1 MYHPKQFF
9 RSRSQ
14 CHRAL
19 IASSAMATILLTSI
33 QAVAQDLKPVA
44 DRHSDQV
51 IVADTQAYKNWQA
64 RIKGL
69 NDKGVR
75 VGDYYL
81 SKAQC
86 WLDVSL
92 HEYTR
97 NDRSAFPQLALQ
109 QGALIVQALESGTST
124 NPGQQTPLL
133 NDADLLRADLWAR
146 FAKMKSAPGFSCAA
160 QKIACAEVEL
170 VHAGNEHK
178 QLGWRHANPYIQM
191 AEDLLQHAEAAA
203 AECNAASAV
212 ALCAPAPV
220 AACAPV
226 TPVIP
231 ATAPVIVVKAT
242 TTNAE
247 HISLAADALFA
258 FDKSALPD
266 LLPAGRAKIDDMMRK
281 LDLAYA
287 RIERIKLTGFT
298 DRLGGIAY
306 NQALSER
313 RSATVR
319 DYIKSQGYRGEILTD
334 GKGKAGQLLACEGVQ
349 PLAKLRD
356 CLQPN
361 RRVEIEVIGVKR

>member
-1 MYHPKQFF
+1 
-9 RSRSQ
+9 
-14 CHRAL
+14 
-19 IASSAMATILLTSI
+19 MAAILLTSI
-33 QAVAQDLKPVA
+33 QAVAQDLKPVVE
-44 DRHSDQV
+44 RLSDQA
-51 IVADTQAYKNWQA
+51 IVADTQTYKSWQA

-75 VGDYYL
+75 VGDYHL

-133 NDADLLRADLWAR
+133 NEADLLRADLWAR

-191 AEDLLQHAEAAA
+191 AEDLLQQAEAAA
-203 AECNAASAV
+203 AECNAPSAV

-226 TPVIP
+226 MP
-231 ATAPVIVVKAT
+231 ATLPVSMPKV

-258 FDKSALPD
+258 FDKSALAD
-266 LLPAGRAKIDDMMRK
+266 LLPEGRAKIDEMMRK
-281 LDLAYA
+281 LDQAYA

-306 NQALSER
+306 NQALSEL

-319 DYIKSQGYRGEILTD
+319 DYIKSQGYGGEILTD
-334 GKGKAGQLLACEGVQ
+334 GKGKSGQLLACEGVQ
-349 PLAKLRD
+349 PLAKLRN

>member
-1 MYHPKQFF
+1 MT
-9 RSRSQ
+9 
-14 CHRAL
+14 A
-19 IASSAMATILLTSI
+19 ILLTSI

-51 IVADTQAYKNWQA
+51 IVADALAYKNWQA

-69 NDKGVR
+69 NDKGIR

-109 QGALIVQALESGTST
+109 QGAQIVQAMESGAPT

-133 NDADLLRADLWAR
+133 NDADQLRDDLWAR
-146 FAKMKSAPGFSCAA
+146 FAKAKSAPGFSCAA

-191 AEDLLQHAEAAA
+191 AEDLLQQAETAA
-203 AECNAASAV
+203 AECHAPSAV
-212 ALCAPAPV
+212 ALCAPAPM

-226 TPVIP
+226 TSATVPVIM
-231 ATAPVIVVKAT
+231 AKDIAKTG
-242 TTNAE
+242 E
-247 HISLAADALFA
+247 RISLAADALFA

-287 RIERIKLTGFT
+287 RIDRIKLTGFT
-298 DRLGGIAY
+298 DRLGGVAY

-313 RSATVR
+313 RSATLR
-319 DYIKSQGYRGEILTD
+319 EYIKHQGYHGEIITD
-334 GKGKAGQLLACEGVQ
+334 GKGKAAQLLACDGVQ

>member
-1 MYHPKQFF
+1 
-9 RSRSQ
+9 
-14 CHRAL
+14 
-19 IASSAMATILLTSI
+19 MAAILLTST
-33 QAVAQDLKPVA
+33 QVAAQSLNPATERD
-44 DRHSDQV
+44 SDQA
-51 IVADTQAYKNWQA
+51 IVADTQAYKNWQS

-109 QGALIVQALESGTST
+109 QGAQIVQALESGAAT
-124 NPGQQTPLL
+124 NPGQLTPLL
-133 NDADLLRADLWAR
+133 NNADQLRDDLWAR
-146 FAKMKSAPGFSCAA
+146 FAKMKSAAGFSCAA

-191 AEDLLQHAEAAA
+191 AEDLLQQAETAA
-203 AECNAASAV
+203 AECNAPSAV
-212 ALCAPAPV
+212 ALCAPAPM
-220 AACAPV
+220 AACAPAV
-226 TPVIP
+226 VAP
-231 ATAPVIVVKAT
+231 APVMMVKAAT
-242 TTNAE
+242 TSAE
-247 HISLAADALFA
+247 RISLAADALFA

-266 LLPAGRAKIDDMMRK
+266 LLPEGRAKIDDMMRK
-281 LDLAYA
+281 LDLAYT
-287 RIERIKLTGFT
+287 RIDRIKLTGFT
-298 DRLGGIAY
+298 DRLGGVAY

-319 DYIKSQGYRGEILTD
+319 DYLKSQGYRGEMIAD
-334 GKGKAGQLLACEGVQ
+334 GKGKAAQLLACDGVQ

-361 RRVEIEVIGVKR
+361 RRVEIEVIGLKR

>member
-1 MYHPKQFF
+1 MYHPKQFL

-14 CHRAL
+14 CHYVF
-19 IASSAMATILLTSI
+19 IASSALLAIVFSS
-33 QAVAQDLKPVA
+33 AEALAQGLNPVA
-44 DRHSDQV
+44 DRDSDQA

-109 QGALIVQALESGTST
+109 QGAQIVQAMESGAPT
-124 NPGQQTPLL
+124 NPGRQTPLL
-133 NDADLLRADLWAR
+133 NDADQLRDDLWAR

-178 QLGWRHANPYIQM
+178 QVGWRHANPYIQM
-191 AEDLLQHAEAAA
+191 AEDLLQQAEAAA
-203 AECNAASAV
+203 AECHAPSAV
-212 ALCAPAPV
+212 TLCAPAPM

-226 TPVIP
+226 MT
-231 ATAPVIVVKAT
+231 ATAPVIMAKDMAKT
-242 TTNAE
+242 GE
-247 HISLAADALFA
+247 RISLAADALFA

-287 RIERIKLTGFT
+287 RIDRIKLTGFT
-298 DRLGGIAY
+298 DRLGGVAY

-319 DYIKSQGYRGEILTD
+319 DYIKSQGYRGEMITD
-334 GKGKAGQLLACEGVQ
+334 GKGKADQLLACEDVQ
-349 PLAKLRD
+349 PLARLRD